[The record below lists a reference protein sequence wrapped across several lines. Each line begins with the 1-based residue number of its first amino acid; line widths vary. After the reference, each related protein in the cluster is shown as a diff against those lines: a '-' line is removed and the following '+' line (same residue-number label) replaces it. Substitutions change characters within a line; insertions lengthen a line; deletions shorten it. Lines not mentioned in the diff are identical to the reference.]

1 MDYELRLRMCWLKF
15 IASLAVALL
24 LVIAFRALA
33 FTIYTIPAADRTC
46 GVAGGDRVVVSRWS
60 YGLRT
65 GDDRLFPYARL
76 FKSEVVRGD
85 VVAFNPPIDSVR
97 HGIVRPVLLGRIKA
111 VPGDTVSIEHTS
123 YSLPHNP
130 CPSPCLGAE
139 YYLVYSDNG
148 IGKWLVQDK
157 DIIGKV
163 LFVLYN
169 VEYNGGLVPVI
180 RKDRTFMYV
189 R

>member
-1 MDYELRLRMCWLKF
+1 MCWLKF

-33 FTIYTIPAADRTC
+33 FTIYTIPATDRVC
-46 GVAGGDRVVVSRWS
+46 GVAKGDRVVVSKWS

-65 GDDRLFPYARL
+65 GDDRLFAYARL
-76 FKSEVVRGD
+76 CRSDVMRGD

-97 HGIVRPVLLGRIKA
+97 NGIVRPVLLGRIKA
-111 VPGDTVSIEHTS
+111 VPGDTVSIDHES
-123 YSLPHNP
+123 YSLPHFP

-148 IGKWLVQDK
+148 IGKWLVQEK

-169 VEYNGGLVPVI
+169 VEFNGSLIPMI
-180 RKDRTFMYV
+180 RKGRTFMNV